1 MPKGPDG
8 AEWGDAIMG
17 ELSNLLKKY
26 LNEKHKSILH
36 LAKACSMDRS
46 TAYKILKGTRNPS
59 SMDQIRR
66 MSAFL
71 QLTPREEEKMI
82 EAYEIDRDG
91 RVSVYRR
98 KEVEKFLCEP
108 FIRISQDFE
117 LPAHVEDSLNT
128 VRMLNNEFEANSAV
142 YDAILSA
149 AQKGQGKIAVF
160 ATDADESFS
169 VFIRSLQHTYPDLQ
183 IDYILMINYDSYE
196 YMHEDSGYL
205 NLAKLKCTLQIVGNT
220 NTRVYYQY
228 GTVNSGMNEVPYFTN
243 AVITSDT
250 VVMLKNGHAK
260 ALCIQDPDI
269 AREYQKMFEET
280 KDNSKELFAFANSI
294 EIMFQ
299 YLTDL
304 SFHNIR
310 ARLIYEMAPCLFHSV
325 TEQLLQEKTIQE
337 VPERDTLIQKILAY
351 VEVNGEVIRSGKVP
365 MIHCFEGYRDFMES
379 GLLRDLPSHMY
390 TPFTMKERI
399 ELLERYID
407 SIGDTDLHVLK
418 KAIGPIQNGL
428 YVFLYDQALMFQFL
442 NSEGRLILMAL
453 NEFTFYD
460 AFEDY
465 LKALIQK
472 TELFYTKEELTEK
485 LNTLLNEYKEK
496 YI

>member
-1 MPKGPDG
+1 
-8 AEWGDAIMG
+8 
-17 ELSNLLKKY
+17 
-26 LNEKHKSILH
+26 
-36 LAKACSMDRS
+36 
-46 TAYKILKGTRNPS
+46 
-59 SMDQIRR
+59 
-66 MSAFL
+66 
-71 QLTPREEEKMI
+71 
-82 EAYEIDRDG
+82 
-91 RVSVYRR
+91 
-98 KEVEKFLCEP
+98 
-108 FIRISQDFE
+108 
-117 LPAHVEDSLNT
+117 
-128 VRMLNNEFEANSAV
+128 
-142 YDAILSA
+142 
-149 AQKGQGKIAVF
+149 
-160 ATDADESFS
+160 
-169 VFIRSLQHTYPDLQ
+169 
-183 IDYILMINYDSYE
+183 
-196 YMHEDSGYL
+196 
-205 NLAKLKCTLQIVGNT
+205 
-220 NTRVYYQY
+220 
-228 GTVNSGMNEVPYFTN
+228 
-243 AVITSDT
+243 
-250 VVMLKNGHAK
+250 
-260 ALCIQDPDI
+260 
-269 AREYQKMFEET
+269 MFH
-280 KDNSKELFAFANSI
+280 
-294 EIMFQ
+294 

-379 GLLRDLPSHMY
+379 GLLRDLPYHMY
-390 TPFTMKERI
+390 TPLSMKERI

-485 LNTLLNEYKEK
+485 LNALLNEYKEK